1 MAQVIR
7 DPRDGRWLA
16 RWRDPS
22 GHQRN
27 RSFTRKADAQRWL
40 DQALSDLHR
49 GRYIDPAAAKA
60 MTGDYAIQWASG
72 LAHLKVSTATRY
84 RGIVRELKNQ
94 KLRSGIE
101 RLANW
106 ILRRDVESGGTGKF
120 TLSASAMVPGPALV
134 TIKSAALMKSGRSWV
149 KP

>member
-22 GHQRN
+22 GHQRK
-27 RSFTRKADAQRWL
+27 RSFARKVDAQRWL

-72 LAHLKVSTATRY
+72 LAHL
-84 RGIVRELKNQ
+84 
-94 KLRSGIE
+94 
-101 RLANW
+101 
-106 ILRRDVESGGTGKF
+106 
-120 TLSASAMVPGPALV
+120 
-134 TIKSAALMKSGRSWV
+134 
-149 KP
+149 